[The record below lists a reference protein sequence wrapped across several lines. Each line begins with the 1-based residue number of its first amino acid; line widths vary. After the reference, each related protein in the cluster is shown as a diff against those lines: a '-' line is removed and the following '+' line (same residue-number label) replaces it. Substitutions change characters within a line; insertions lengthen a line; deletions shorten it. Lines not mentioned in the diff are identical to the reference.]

1 MSKKIEEK
9 ELEQL
14 KNQEATKARLLAEI
28 GAVEAKKHEFLHAFA
43 ELVSEAIKAN
53 EELEAKYGKINID
66 LKDGSYTEIKEENV
80 EENGQAD

>member
-43 ELVSEAIKAN
+43 ELVSEAIKSN

-80 EENGQAD
+80 EENGQAN